1 MAKLSPPILATTI
14 PAFYSE
20 NGTVKITVPYTMNRA
35 VSAKAIAGFKIQIKT
50 AQSSSIVDVDN
61 DVLEKW
67 VIGEPL
73 IFSLTGGAFKVGA
86 FYKIQIAYIGEDEEI
101 GYFSSVAM
109 GKHTYK
115 PELSISGLI
124 EGTNTHSYS
133 YEGLYES
140 ADLTER
146 VYSYRFDLY
155 NELGVL
161 VDTSGTLLHN
171 ADSDINNSASI
182 DRYTFSQD
190 LPIGKKYK
198 IKYTVIT
205 NNGLEES
212 VNYFITQQSSINP
225 NLNAT
230 IVTKLNYDNG
240 YIEVGLKANSDDQLI
255 SGSFILARSSDDHDY
270 SNWEEISRFQ
280 LCAQIPTLLLYKD
293 FTVEQGKTYKYS
305 VQQYNTHGIV
315 STRILSNE
323 IYSDFEDA
331 FLFDGK
337 RQLKIRFNPKI
348 SSFKKDLMETKI
360 DTIGGKYPFIFR
372 NGRVYYSE
380 FPLSG
385 LISYQMD
392 EENLFMSKEDFN
404 VSEKTTNLISENIA
418 AERIFKTKVLEWLT
432 NGKPKV
438 FRSPTEGNFIVRLMN
453 SSLTPNDTVGRML
466 HTFNST
472 AYEVADF
479 NYNNLIEL
487 GFISLEISI
496 VDLLDW
502 HTIELEGCAAD
513 TELLPSNVSAKTV
526 RFDDMP
532 PCIIAIQFIDHTI
545 ELFIITSGEL
555 YVATDKD
562 IISCKSLSNLTQGL
576 MTYSHQL
583 IINTEFDKI
592 VAVSVESKTE
602 EFEGRQDILDAIKEN
617 LINISKID
625 LQPNSV
631 LSIKTIDTTD
641 AVIIESSTTP
651 MAFSTLPAATEL
663 TKLSLLKG
671 VAKVTYES
679 ISAESEG

>member
-14 PAFYSE
+14 PAFYSD
-20 NGTVKITVPYTMNRA
+20 NGIVKITVPYTMNRA
-35 VSAKAIAGFKIQIKT
+35 VSAEAIAGFKIQIKT
-50 AQSSSIVDVDN
+50 AQNSSVVDVEN
-61 DVLEKW
+61 DVLENWSVGK
-67 VIGEPL
+67 PL
-73 IFSLTGGAFKVGA
+73 IFSLTGAFKVGA
-86 FYKIQIAYIGEDEEI
+86 FYKIQIAYIDKEDNTV
-101 GYFSSVAM
+101 GYFSSVTM
-109 GKHTYK
+109 GKYTVK
-115 PELSISGLI
+115 PKLSIFGLT
-124 EGTNTHSYS
+124 EGNNAHSYS

-182 DRYTFSQD
+182 DRHIFSQD
-190 LPIGKKYK
+190 LPVGKKYK

-212 VNYFITQQSSINP
+212 VNYFITQQSSISP

-230 IVTKLNYDNG
+230 MVTKLNYNNG
-240 YIEVGLKANSDDQLI
+240 YIEVSLKANSDDQLI

-337 RQLKIRFNPKI
+337 RQLKIRFNPKV

-392 EENLFMSKEDFN
+392 EENLFMSKEEFS

-438 FRSPTEGNFIVRLMN
+438 FRSPAEGNFIVRLMN
-453 SSLTPNDTVGRML
+453 TSMSPNDTVGRML
-466 HTFNST
+466 HTFSST

-479 NYNNLIEL
+479 NYSNLIEL
-487 GFISLEISI
+487 GFISLEIDI

-502 HTIELEGCAAD
+502 HTIELEGCPAN

-532 PCIIAIQFIDHTI
+532 PCIMAIQFIDNSI

-562 IISCKSLSNLTQGL
+562 IVSCKSLSNLTQGL
-576 MTYSHQL
+576 MTYSHPL

-592 VAVSVESKTE
+592 VAVSVESKTK

-631 LSIKTIDTTD
+631 LSIKTIDATD

-671 VAKVTYES
+671 VAKITYES